1 MEGYVLGDEADGT
14 ADCSGLYQLSDGIL
28 YPCQLAT
35 DLPYQKVEFVASDGV
50 TLRGWYFPSGRGAAV
65 ILGSGWKM
73 LCVSRPLSGL
83 LTGRRTG
90 DYPTRLLE
98 FFDRY
103 LIPAT

>member
-50 TLRGWYFPSGRGAAV
+50 TLRGWYFPSGSGAQVTTQPGCSNFSTA
-65 ILGSGWKM
+65 I
-73 LCVSRPLSGL
+73 
-83 LTGRRTG
+83 
-90 DYPTRLLE
+90 
-98 FFDRY
+98 
-103 LIPAT
+103 